1 MELYSTFI
9 IDYAK
14 FLFGLTCSVLFLF
27 WGMAG
32 KPGGGGGG
40 GVKLRFLELIDSISI
55 DCCAAFPYLWICI
68 VSLKVLHQFPPPN

>member
-32 KPGGGGGG
+32 KAGGGGGG

>member
-14 FLFGLTCSVLFLF
+14 FLFGLTCSVLFLC

-32 KPGGGGGG
+32 KAGGGGG

>member
-14 FLFGLTCSVLFLF
+14 FLVGLTCSVLFLV

-32 KPGGGGGG
+32 KAGGGGG